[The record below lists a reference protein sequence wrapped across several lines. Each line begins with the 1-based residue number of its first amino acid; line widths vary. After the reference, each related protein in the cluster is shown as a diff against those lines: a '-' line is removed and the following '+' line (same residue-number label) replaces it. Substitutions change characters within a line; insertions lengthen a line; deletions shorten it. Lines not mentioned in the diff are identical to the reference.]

1 MIIELLCTPLFAL
14 INLII
19 YLLPDGFVLPSYIS
33 YTIDVLKYPLSIFPL
48 DIWVIIISNVT
59 FWYIAQI
66 SWSIIEWVYK
76 KIPGFN

>member
-1 MIIELLCTPLFAL
+1 MIVELICTPLFTL
-14 INLII
+14 VNLII
-19 YLLPDGFVLPSYIS
+19 NLLPEGFVIPSFVS
-33 YTIDVLKYPLSIFPL
+33 NTIDILKYPLSIFPMDL
-48 DIWVIIISNVT
+48 WLIIISNVT